1 MATIMRREELMGA
14 APAPAAVRVER
25 DSGVSWG
32 AILGGAFAA
41 AALSL
46 ILLALGSGLGLSS
59 ISLWSYAD
67 GAAVPLGPLA
77 IVWLFAMSAV
87 ASAVGGYLTGRL
99 RAKWTD
105 IDADE
110 IHFRDTAHGLIA
122 WAVAT
127 VVSATVLTTAA
138 ANMTGT
144 AVTAAVAGLATGATD
159 PAGMATAPD
168 AGGNYF
174 ADMLFRSDRPT
185 ESPDSA
191 AMRAEAARILTGAQR
206 QGDLSLADKA
216 YLAQQ
221 ISARTG
227 IAQSEAEARTA
238 SVFAS
243 AQAASAATK
252 ARAVA
257 AAESARQATAHLAL
271 WIFAALLTGAFCAAA
286 AAALGG
292 HHRDYQYARRF
303 K

>member
-1 MATIMRREELMGA
+1 MATIMRREEVMGVAA
-14 APAPAAVRVER
+14 APAVRVER

-32 AILGGAFAA
+32 AVLGGAFAA
-41 AALSL
+41 TALSL

-67 GAAVPLGPLA
+67 GAGAPLGPVP
-77 IVWLFAMSAV
+77 IVWLFAMSAI
-87 ASAVGGYLTGRL
+87 ASAIGGYLTGRL

-127 VVSATVLTTAA
+127 VVGAAVLTSAA

-144 AVTAAVAGLATGATD
+144 AVTAAIAGLNSAATEPAAT
-159 PAGMATAPD
+159 MSPD
-168 AGGNYF
+168 ASGNYF
-174 ADMLFRSDRPT
+174 ADMLFRADRPT
-185 ESPDSA
+185 ESPEA
-191 AMRAEAARILTGAQR
+191 TGMRTEAARILAGAQR

-221 ISARTG
+221 IAARTG
-227 IAQSEAEARTA
+227 ITQAEAEVRTA
-238 SVFAS
+238 SVFAA
-243 AQAASAATK
+243 AQAATAATK
-252 ARAVA
+252 ARALA

-292 HHRDYQYARRF
+292 QHRDYQYAGRF
-303 K
+303 R